1 MLATQCGRKK
11 IKMRATSYLLREWC
25 WTLRRT
31 LPLFK
36 EAYHSCLSNTVFPLR
51 YKIVFL
57 LRLSLIWWMTS
68 WTCLYQS
75 NLSSTLPS
83 FSQSSCSPAKIKLTK
98 LFSFLPSLPLLYGH
112 LFDAG
117 MVAMFLW
124 CPYRVQMIVTRV
136 NCALNFC
143 MDMELHQSLK
153 PVQGTRLEEQS
164 YASLITA
171 NYIQVL
177 K

>member
-1 MLATQCGRKK
+1 MLATQCRRKK

-31 LPLFK
+31 LPLLK
-36 EAYHSCLSNTVFPLR
+36 EAYHSCLSNAVFPLR

-68 WTCLYQS
+68 WTCSYQS
-75 NLSSTLPS
+75 NLFCTLPF
-83 FSQSSCSPAKIKLTK
+83 FSQSSCSPAKMKLTK
-98 LFSFLPSLPLLYGH
+98 LLTIPTSIIWGH

-124 CPYRVQMIVTRV
+124 CPYRGRDDCDKCQLCLEFLYGHGVTSVIETSAGNEARRT
-136 NCALNFC
+136 
-143 MDMELHQSLK
+143 ELCFF
-153 PVQGTRLEEQS
+153 
-164 YASLITA
+164 
-171 NYIQVL
+171 NYI
-177 K
+177 

>member
-1 MLATQCGRKK
+1 MLATQWCRKK
-11 IKMRATSYLLREWC
+11 TKMRATSYLLREWC

-31 LPLFK
+31 LPLLK

-68 WTCLYQS
+68 WTCSYQS
-75 NLSSTLPS
+75 NLFSTLPS
-83 FSQSSCSPAKIKLTK
+83 HNLLILQRRWNL
-98 LFSFLPSLPLLYGH
+98 LNFLPSLPLLYGH
-112 LFDAG
+112 LFDEG

-124 CPYRVQMIVTRV
+124 CPYRGTDDCDKCQLCLGFLYGHGVTSVIETSAGNEARRT
-136 NCALNFC
+136 
-143 MDMELHQSLK
+143 ELCFF
-153 PVQGTRLEEQS
+153 
-164 YASLITA
+164 